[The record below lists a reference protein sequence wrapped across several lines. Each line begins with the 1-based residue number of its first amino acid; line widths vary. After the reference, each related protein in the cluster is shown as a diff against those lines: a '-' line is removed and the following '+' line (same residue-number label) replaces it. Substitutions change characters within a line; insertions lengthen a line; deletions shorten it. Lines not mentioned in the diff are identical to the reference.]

1 MALALLTTKD
11 NCFLLFFLEIKTI
24 NENSVNVEEFGDV
37 SGEECKECYH
47 IRSKT
52 PNLKDQTKCIQVVL
66 ETGDVISDETMLNKG

>member
-1 MALALLTTKD
+1 M
-11 NCFLLFFLEIKTI
+11 FFLEIKTI
-24 NENSVNVEEFGDV
+24 NENSVNVEEFGDI

-66 ETGDVISDETMLNKG
+66 ETGDVISDRNHVEQRLRV

>member
-1 MALALLTTKD
+1 MLRNLVTLVVKNA
-11 NCFLLFFLEIKTI
+11 
-24 NENSVNVEEFGDV
+24 
-37 SGEECKECYH
+37 ECYH